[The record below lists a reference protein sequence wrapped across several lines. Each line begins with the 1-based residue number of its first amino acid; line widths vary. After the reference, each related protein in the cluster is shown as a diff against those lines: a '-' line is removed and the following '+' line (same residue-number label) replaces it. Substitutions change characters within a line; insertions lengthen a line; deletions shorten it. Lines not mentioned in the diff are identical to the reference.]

1 MRNNVKVSFW
11 LFRSKANNTKESP
24 IYMSIYFRGKGI
36 KISTGHYVKPDLWD
50 KKKKLL
56 KSKTDGA
63 TAINDSLNALRTQ
76 VILAVN
82 KLVVEGVPFSV
93 FTIRDRLNAKE
104 HKTVTVLQA
113 CDMYLESMKELKQE
127 YSKPTVIKYT
137 NTKLRVGEFIRSKYG
152 RHDMYLY
159 ELDYDFIADFEN
171 FLKTHYQNG
180 QTTCYKHYQRFT
192 RIIRV
197 ALQKGHLH
205 KYPFTGYS
213 IKLPKKPV
221 EYLTME
227 EIQRIQNASFNV
239 ERLEIVKDLFVFSC
253 YCGLAYM
260 EVANLTATNLYAGND
275 GETWIRMVRQKTGKE
290 FRIPLLPE
298 AVKIINK
305 YKNHRVAKARN
316 RLLPVPSN
324 QKLNAYLAEIQD
336 IVGITKKLHFHL
348 ARKSFSVSVILG
360 NSLPIET
367 LSHLLGHS
375 SIKVTIDAYS
385 GISDSKISNDF
396 KELRKKLDREKK
408 NQRKGG

>member
-1 MRNNVKVSFW
+1 
-11 LFRSKANNTKESP
+11 
-24 IYMSIYFRGKGI
+24 MSIYFKGKGI
-36 KISTGHYVKPDLWD
+36 KISTGHYIKHDLWD

-56 KSKTDGA
+56 KSKTEGA
-63 TAINDSLNALRTQ
+63 TAINDSLNALKTQ
-76 VILAVN
+76 VILTVN

-93 FTIRDRLNAKE
+93 FTVRDRLNAKE
-104 HKTVTVLQA
+104 HKTVTALQA
-113 CDMYLESMKELKQE
+113 CDMYLESIKELKQE

-137 NTKLRVGEFIRSKYG
+137 NTKLRVGEFIKQKYG
-152 RHDMYLY
+152 RHDMFLY
-159 ELDYDFIADFEN
+159 ELDYDFIADFET
-171 FLKTHYQNG
+171 FLKTNYNNG

-213 IKLPKKPV
+213 IKLPKKTV

-227 EIQRIQNASFNV
+227 EIQRIQNTTFGV
-239 ERLEIVKDLFVFSC
+239 ERLEIVKDLFIFSC

-260 EVANLTATNLYAGND
+260 EVANLTAENLYTGND
-275 GETWIRMVRQKTGKE
+275 NETWLRMVRQKTKKE

-298 AVKIINK
+298 ALKIIHK
-305 YKNHRVAKARN
+305 YKNHRLSKARN
-316 RLLPVPSN
+316 KLLPVPSN

-385 GISDSKISNDF
+385 GITDSKISRDF
-396 KELRKKLDREKK
+396 KELRKKLDK
-408 NQRKGG
+408 NRRFRSKS